1 MIKKNL
7 RLKALQKAANI
18 NESIAIDLPLL
29 KKNGINVNNFIKQI
43 KAADA
48 PYSISESYN
57 FMLVDDVVYQDV
69 LESLHD
75 LGANSEILKKS
86 VVNGMNNSRKF
97 SRLEKQL
104 NEAMDELVD
113 EAYDKIQSKLNEQ
126 FDPYPLDDFYNPKFN
141 SEAFPGIHKEWIKDI
156 ENGDV
161 DKWNLI
167 TSKAKHMLTH
177 GANCYEIEQYFA
189 QELGAEWANEHSNE
203 IIRWY
208 TRNKDFISSKNKFP
222 NRRDS
227 RDSRVYRNTTREE
240 RHRDGRNTPPQ
251 VYLDTAT
258 ATTDDEIIYESAK
271 LGNIFKSAEDKA
283 KAQKEVDDLI
293 EEIKKEDFDKKAAK
307 KATTRLKK
315 IKGLKELKR
324 VKSLITK
331 LSKKYPE
338 AKNILTESNIN
349 KWKKALK
356 EKRNYLNED
365 LIINNC
371 HISSYS
377 LKSLKESYNKV
388 AKNIKALK
396 AKIKTASLNESYTAS
411 DIRELKK
418 QLKMQSALYYKLYEE
433 INWKYLMLNKNGF
446 ALNESDDKEEKNDDT
461 ASTSL
466 DDLFNNIE
474 NEVEDSD
481 ENTDSKEDDKKDSE
495 GAEAELDSVT
505 ITMSSEDAANGLKDS
520 LVEKGVPED
529 AIEVEEVKDEE
540 NEDEAKNE
548 SLRYSKTFMRLFE
561 DEESDSDD
569 NSDTNEES
577 DSDNNSDNDEKS
589 DNNWSVTLTDT
600 DYINSLKDVM
610 VDEYGYTEDEFW
622 DSIGGKPVDSEDEED
637 KKSDDEKSDDEKSN
651 DDEESSELDSIGA
664 DIFGDA

>member
-7 RLKALQKAANI
+7 RLKALKKAANI

-29 KKNGINVNNFIKQI
+29 KKNGINVNSFIKQI

-86 VVNGMNNSRKF
+86 VVNGMNNSRKV

-113 EAYDKIQSKLNEQ
+113 EAYDKIQSKLNEE
-126 FDPYPLDDFYNPKFN
+126 FDSYSLDDFYNSEFDPK
-141 SEAFPGIHKEWIKDI
+141 EFPGIYKEWIKDI
-156 ENGDV
+156 ESGNADGV
-161 DKWNLI
+161 DKWEFI
-167 TSKAKHMLTH
+167 TSRAKSMLAH
-177 GANCYEIEQYFA
+177 GANCYEIEKYFA
-189 QELGAEWANEHSNE
+189 KMFGADWANKHSNE
-203 IIRWY
+203 IIKWY
-208 TRNKDFISSKNKFP
+208 TRNKDLIKSRNKFP
-222 NRRDS
+222 DRRYSD
-227 RDSRVYRNTTREE
+227 DNHVYRNTTR
-240 RHRDGRNTPPQ
+240 
-251 VYLDTAT
+251 LDNAS

-271 LGNIFKSAEDKA
+271 LGDIFKSAEDKA

-324 VKSLITK
+324 VKSLIAK

-481 ENTDSKEDDKKDSE
+481 ENTDSKKDDEKDSE
-495 GAEAELDSVT
+495 ETEAELDSVT

-529 AIEVEEVKDEE
+529 VIEVEEVKDE
-540 NEDEAKNE
+540 EDEAKNE

-569 NSDTNEES
+569 NSDTDEES
-577 DSDNNSDNDEKS
+577 DSDDNSDEEKS

-622 DSIGGKPVDSEDEED
+622 DSIGGKPVDSDDSDDKEDKEDKDSDD
-637 KKSDDEKSDDEKSN
+637 KKSD
-651 DDEESSELDSIGA
+651 DDEESSELDSIDA
-664 DIFGDA
+664 DIFGEA

>member
-29 KKNGINVNNFIKQI
+29 KKNGINVNSFIKQI

-86 VVNGMNNSRKF
+86 VVNGMNNSRKV

-113 EAYDKIQSKLNEQ
+113 EAYDKIQSKLNEVKH
-126 FDPYPLDDFYNPKFN
+126 FIDHPSKGRILRRTSPENANIN
-141 SEAFPGIHKEWIKDI
+141 STVKKGH
-156 ENGDV
+156 
-161 DKWNLI
+161 
-167 TSKAKHMLTH
+167 
-177 GANCYEIEQYFA
+177 
-189 QELGAEWANEHSNE
+189 
-203 IIRWY
+203 
-208 TRNKDFISSKNKFP
+208 
-222 NRRDS
+222 
-227 RDSRVYRNTTREE
+227 RVYNIDNT
-240 RHRDGRNTPPQ
+240 
-251 VYLDTAT
+251 
-258 ATTDDEIIYESAK
+258 AK
-271 LGNIFKSAEDKA
+271 LGDIFKSAEDKA

-324 VKSLITK
+324 VKSLIAK

-349 KWKKALK
+349 KWRKALK

-481 ENTDSKEDDKKDSE
+481 ENTDSKEDDEKDSE
-495 GAEAELDSVT
+495 GTEAELDSVT
-505 ITMSSEDAANGLKDS
+505 ITMSSEDAANGLKDA

-529 AIEVEEVKDEE
+529 VIEVEEVKDE
-540 NEDEAKNE
+540 EDEAKNE

-561 DEESDSDD
+561 DEEADTDD
-569 NSDTNEES
+569 NSDNDDNS
-577 DSDNNSDNDEKS
+577 DSNDNSDNEKS

-622 DSIGGKPVDSEDEED
+622 DSIGGKPVDSDDEEDKDSDD
-637 KKSDDEKSDDEKSN
+637 KKSDDKKSDN
-651 DDEESSELDSIGA
+651 DNEESSELDSIGA